1 MARDL
6 LLEVGTEE
14 IPARFME
21 ATLSQL
27 KKITEEKLAE
37 ERLVFKEVSTYGTPR
52 RLALYVTGLEEKQ
65 EDLVEEVK
73 GPSQRVAFDEE
84 GRPTKAAKGFARSQ
98 GVAVEE
104 LVVKETRGG
113 AYVYAIKKK
122 EGIPTIQ
129 VLPSLLPQLIRGL
142 SFPKPMRWGNGEM
155 RFARPIRW
163 LVALYGEEVVG
174 FSLAGLVADRLTR
187 GHRFLCPEPIVLKQP
202 ADYFSELEK
211 GFVIVD
217 QNRRR
222 QMIWEQVQNLAEEI
236 GGRVEPDEELL
247 EEVTYLVEYPT
258 ALVGSFA
265 EEYLQL
271 PEEVLITPMREHQ
284 RYFPV
289 RDREGRLL
297 NRFITVRNGTSDHL
311 EIVREGNEKVL
322 RARLADAK
330 FFYQE
335 DLKYRLADK
344 VEKLK
349 EIVFQERLG
358 TVWDKVERLKPLT
371 RYLITVLGMDAGLI
385 PAAERA
391 AYLCKADL
399 VTNMVYEFPELQG
412 IMGYYYARH
421 DGEEDRVSM
430 AIREHYLPRFAG
442 DVLPQSPLGMV
453 LSIADRIDSIVG
465 CFAVG
470 IQPTGSQD
478 PYALRR
484 QALGIC
490 NIILERGLEF
500 SLHQLIRQA
509 YGLYRDKTELE
520 FSEAE
525 VVEQVGSFFRQ
536 RLENILEE
544 KGIRYDVVK
553 AVVSAQWDDL
563 YDAYLRAVAVQEFRQ
578 DPGFE
583 ELLTAF
589 NRAGNLAGKAEVG
602 SVNPELF
609 EEKVEME
616 LYDAFARVKERG
628 EPLLNGR
635 SYAAALKEIAS
646 LREPID
652 NFFNGVMVMVEDAR
666 LRNNRLALLK
676 QITDYILRIADLSQ
690 IVA

>member
-1 MARDL
+1 
-6 LLEVGTEE
+6 
-14 IPARFME
+14 ME